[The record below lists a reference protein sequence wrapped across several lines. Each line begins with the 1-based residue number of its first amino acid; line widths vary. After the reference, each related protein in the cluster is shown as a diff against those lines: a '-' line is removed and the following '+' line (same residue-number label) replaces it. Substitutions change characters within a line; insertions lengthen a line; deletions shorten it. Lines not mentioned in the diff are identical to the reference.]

1 MELVFHFAPSGLDA
15 LTRRVNFPAR
25 QFRTPSD
32 GPVRSA
38 KQERTDPMATPS
50 VFEQGFDR
58 FQTTMKD
65 IDREVQRVRR
75 ELGRRRRT
83 IEKGLRT
90 RRHDIERRAERQI
103 RRLRTELRRFPVYKR
118 AESLQSDV
126 RSRVERQIDQILAAF
141 PLASRGDV
149 ESLDRKVA
157 RLQKRVNA
165 LENGEVE

>member
-1 MELVFHFAPSGLDA
+1 
-15 LTRRVNFPAR
+15 
-25 QFRTPSD
+25 
-32 GPVRSA
+32 
-38 KQERTDPMATPS
+38 MAQPS

-65 IDREVQRVRR
+65 LDREVQRVRR

-90 RRHDIERRAERQI
+90 RRVDIERRAERQI
-103 RRLRTELRRFPVYKR
+103 RKLRTELRRLPVYKR
-118 AESLQSDV
+118 DETLQSDV

-141 PLASRGDV
+141 PLAYRGDV

-165 LENGEVE
+165 LENGESE